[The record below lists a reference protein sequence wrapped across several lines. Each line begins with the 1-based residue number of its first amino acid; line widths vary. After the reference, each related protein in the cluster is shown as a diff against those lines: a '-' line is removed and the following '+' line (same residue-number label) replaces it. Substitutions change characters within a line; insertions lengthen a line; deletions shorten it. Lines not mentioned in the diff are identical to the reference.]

1 MGSAPRA
8 CVLLDGGLQWH
19 PRRGAGRPLGGPQ
32 GRGGPRGRGQR
43 GRGCGARGGGKA
55 ADDAYN
61 GGRANTV
68 AAMAHVIL
76 ANYHIAHRIVR
87 THGRFAPPPPP
98 HSVPS
103 VQVAAAA
110 QAAAREVI

>member
-1 MGSAPRA
+1 
-8 CVLLDGGLQWH
+8 
-19 PRRGAGRPLGGPQ
+19 
-32 GRGGPRGRGQR
+32 
-43 GRGCGARGGGKA
+43 
-55 ADDAYN
+55 
-61 GGRANTV
+61 
-68 AAMAHVIL
+68 MAHVIL